1 MISCPH
7 CMAVLMRK
15 STEGNK
21 LKARTSMCIMH
32 RGGEIEINCGGCG
45 KGVMLG
51 KLERV
56 VVTKALPP
64 QRLVV
69 RKFAAP

>member
-1 MISCPH
+1 MIECPH
-7 CMAVLMRK
+7 CRAVLMRK
-15 STEGNK
+15 SSEGNK

-32 RGGEIEINCGGCG
+32 RTGEIEINCGSCG

-56 VVTKALPP
+56 AVAKAVPP
-64 QRLVV
+64 QRLIV
-69 RKFAAP
+69 RKFDAP

>member
-1 MISCPH
+1 VIACPH
-7 CMAVLMRK
+7 CQGVLMRK

-32 RGGEIEINCGGCG
+32 RTGEVEINCGSCG
-45 KGVMLG
+45 KGVLLG

-56 VVTKALPP
+56 VVSKAAPP
-64 QRLVV
+64 QRLIV
-69 RKFAAP
+69 RKFVTP